1 MRKMASLSGSLILAV
16 CALPGTAQEASKPSL
31 TGTWQLDAAKSELRN
46 GKMTSATWVIDEGDN
61 SIRITATESGKSK
74 KIEMQCTTDGKEC
87 QVAGDKSKASFWY
100 NGPILVEMQ
109 TKGDTVTR
117 LKMKA
122 SEDGKTLT
130 VELTHIVPQIDKSDL
145 MVFQKQ

>member
-1 MRKMASLSGSLILAV
+1 MRKTVSLSTSLILAV
-16 CALPGTAQEASKPSL
+16 FALPGTAQEPVKPSL
-31 TGTWQLDAAKSELRN
+31 TGTWQFDAAKSELHN
-46 GKMTSATWVIDEGDN
+46 SKMTSATWVIDEGDN
-61 SIRITATESGKSK
+61 SIHITATESGKNK
-74 KIEMQCTTDGKEC
+74 KTEMQCTTDGKEC
-87 QVAGDKSKASFWY
+87 QVTGDKSKASFWY

-117 LKMKA
+117 FRLKA

-130 VELTHIVPQIDKSDL
+130 VELTHIVPQIDKTDV

>member
-1 MRKMASLSGSLILAV
+1 MRKIASLSTGLILTV
-16 CALPGTAQEASKPSL
+16 FALSAIAQEAAKPSL
-31 TGTWQLDAAKSELRN
+31 TGTWQFDAAKSELH
-46 GKMTSATWVIDEGDN
+46 GSKMTSATWVIDEGDN
-61 SIRITATESGKSK
+61 SIHLTETEGGKNK

-87 QVAGDKSKASFWY
+87 QVTGDKSRASFWY

-117 LKMKA
+117 FKMKA

-130 VELTHIVPQIDKSDL
+130 VELTHIVPQNDKSDL

>member
-1 MRKMASLSGSLILAV
+1 MRRIASLSACLSLAV
-16 CALPGTAQEASKPSL
+16 FALAGMAQEAVKPSL
-31 TGTWQLDAAKSELRN
+31 SGTWQLDAAKSELHN
-46 GKMTSATWVIDEGDN
+46 NKTTPATWVIDEGDN
-61 SIRITATESGKSK
+61 SIHITATESGKNK

-87 QVAGDKSKASFWY
+87 QVTGDKSKASFWY

-117 LKMKA
+117 FKMKA

-130 VELTHIVPQIDKSDL
+130 VELTHIVPQVDKSDL

>member
-1 MRKMASLSGSLILAV
+1 MRKIASLSAGLILAV
-16 CALPGTAQEASKPSL
+16 FALPGTAQEAAKPSL
-31 TGTWQLDAAKSELRN
+31 TGTWQFDPARSELHN
-46 GKMTSATWVIDEGDN
+46 SKMTSATWVIDEGDN

-74 KIEMQCTTDGKEC
+74 KVEMQCSTDGKEC
-87 QVAGDKSKASFWY
+87 QVTGDKSRASFWY

-109 TKGDTVTR
+109 TKGDTVTMFR
-117 LKMKA
+117 LKA

-145 MVFQKQ
+145 MVFQKH

>member
-1 MRKMASLSGSLILAV
+1 MRKIASLSACLILAV
-16 CALPGTAQEASKPSL
+16 FALPGRSQEAAKPSL
-31 TGTWQLDAAKSELRN
+31 TGTWQLDAAKSDLRN
-46 GKMTSATWVIDEGDN
+46 SKMASATWVIDEGDN
-61 SIRITATESGKSK
+61 SIHITATESGKNK
-74 KIEMQCTTDGKEC
+74 KTEMQCTTDGKEC
-87 QVAGDKSKASFWY
+87 QVTGDKSKASFWY

-117 LKMKA
+117 FRLKA

-130 VELTHIVPQIDKSDL
+130 VELTHIVPQIDKSDV

>member
-1 MRKMASLSGSLILAV
+1 MRRIASLSACLVLAFF
-16 CALPGTAQEASKPSL
+16 ALPVIAQEAVKPSL
-31 TGTWQLDAAKSELRN
+31 TGTWQLDTAKSELHS
-46 GKMTSATWVIDEGDN
+46 GKSTSATWVIDEGDN
-61 SIRITATESGKSK
+61 SIHITATESGKGK

-87 QVAGDKSKASFWY
+87 QVTGDKSKASFWY

-117 LKMKA
+117 FKMKA
-122 SEDGKTLT
+122 SDDGKTLT
-130 VELTHIVPQIDKSDL
+130 VELTHIVPQNDKSDL

>member
-1 MRKMASLSGSLILAV
+1 MRKIASLSACLSLAV
-16 CALPGTAQEASKPSL
+16 FALAGMAQEAAKPSL
-31 TGTWQLDAAKSELRN
+31 TGTWQLDAAKRELHN
-46 GKMTSATWVIDEGDN
+46 NKTTTSTWVIDEGDN
-61 SIRITATESGKSK
+61 SIRITATESGKNK

-87 QVAGDKSKASFWY
+87 QVTGDKSKASFWY

-117 LKMKA
+117 FKMKA

-130 VELTHIVPQIDKSDL
+130 VELTHIVPQVDKSDL

>member
-1 MRKMASLSGSLILAV
+1 MRKIASLSGSLILAV
-16 CALPGTAQEASKPSL
+16 FALPGTAQEASKPSL
-31 TGTWQLDAAKSELRN
+31 TGTWQFDPARSELHN
-46 GKMTSATWVIDEGDN
+46 SKMTSATWVIDEGDN
-61 SIRITATESGKSK
+61 SIHITATESGKSK

-87 QVAGDKSKASFWY
+87 QVTGDKARASFWY

-117 LKMKA
+117 FRLKA

-130 VELTHIVPQIDKSDL
+130 VELTHIVPQTDKSDV

>member
-1 MRKMASLSGSLILAV
+1 MRKIATLSAGLSFAV
-16 CALPGTAQEASKPSL
+16 FALPAMAQEPAKPSL
-31 TGTWQLDAAKSELRN
+31 TGTWQFDAAKSELHN
-46 GKMTSATWVIDEGDN
+46 NKMTGATWVIDEGDN
-61 SIRITATESGKSK
+61 SIHITATESGKGK

-87 QVAGDKSKASFWY
+87 QVTGDKSKASFWY

-117 LKMKA
+117 FKMKA

-130 VELTHIVPQIDKSDL
+130 VELTHIVPQNDKSDL